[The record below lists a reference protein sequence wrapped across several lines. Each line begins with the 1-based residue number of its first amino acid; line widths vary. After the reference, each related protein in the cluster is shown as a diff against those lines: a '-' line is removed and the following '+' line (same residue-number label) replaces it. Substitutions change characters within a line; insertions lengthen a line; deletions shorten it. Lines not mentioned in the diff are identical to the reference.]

1 MDQDGNDGPSDDEG
15 GFGSDDD
22 EQEEEEED
30 RELMVACGQRQARW
44 EKWEERCR
52 EAAEVA
58 ESQAASGLSHDEAA
72 AKKQQIFRPREAFM
86 MLSRELLD
94 IIKKQSFDMF
104 VDSLG
109 VSVKIVAGFKS

>member
-1 MDQDGNDGPSDDEG
+1 MDQDGNDGQSDDDD
-15 GFGSDDD
+15 GFGSDDED
-22 EQEEEEED
+22 QEEEEEEEED

-44 EKWEERCR
+44 ERWEERCR
-52 EAAEVA
+52 EAAEAA

-109 VSVKIVAGFKS
+109 VS